1 MGDDSVGDGV
11 KNEGGVSEVNF
22 GREKVRD
29 GGGGEDSCAC
39 VGWRRQAERERMGGT
54 QCGAYLGREGVIGP
68 AQSG

>member
-11 KNEGGVSEVNF
+11 KNEWGVSEVNF

-39 VGWRRQAERERMGGT
+39 VGGSRQAERERMRGT
-54 QCGAYLGREGVIGP
+54 QCNAYLGRERVIGP
-68 AQSG
+68 AQCG